1 MATLR
6 VIDAQT
12 GTPLGGVRLSLRPGL
27 PPEVTTDDGGNA
39 TVLLIPF
46 FPTRVT
52 ISRPGFPD
60 QTSTISGGLLP
71 GATIR
76 VPVSRAIGAPPLP
89 AGPPGTQIVVQAP
102 PAAPAPSIAIT
113 LQQQSAQQSEE
124 LFSLLA
130 LIGEQQSQEDR
141 LRSDLDS
148 AIAALTEE
156 QDGRQAAEERAE
168 AERLQLQELIDAV
181 RAGLDV
187 SQEELR
193 LARERVAQADRDTE
207 DARKREEDARVRADE
222 LTGQIGSLTSSIA
235 ELSSRIGGLQE
246 QLSKSKEEQ
255 AAALEEQRESLQSAF
270 DDALAS
276 QLEEQAEAFR
286 KQLEELQRQIEELEL
301 EPPPPEPPPVLPPEP
316 PPPRPEDIVLD
327 ATVGASPFAVTQG
340 TPVDVEIRIF

>member
-27 PPEVTTDDGGNA
+27 PPEVTTDDAGNA

-71 GATIR
+71 GATVR

-124 LFSLLA
+124 LFSLLE

-148 AIAALTEE
+148 AIAALSEE

-207 DARKREEDARVRADE
+207 DARKREQDARVRADE
-222 LTGQIGSLTSSIA
+222 LTGQIESLTSSIA
-235 ELSSRIGGLQE
+235 ELSSQIGGLQE
-246 QLSKSKEEQ
+246 QLQETREELSKSREEQ

-270 DDALAS
+270 EEALES

-301 EPPPPEPPPVLPPEP
+301 EPPPPEP
-316 PPPRPEDIVLD
+316 EDIVLD